1 MVYGS
6 FFMVNSNGSLVTEE
20 KAVLQITNRGY
31 AYGDALFETIRVNSG
46 KILFWEDH
54 YFRLMASMRI
64 LRMQIPMKFTPEILE
79 QEILELIE
87 SNKLLQVSARV
98 KIMVYRNAE
107 GLYTPQSNEV
117 GYQILASALD
127 NPFYRI
133 EDTTYEVTLF
143 KDHYLAADLLSTL
156 KSNNK
161 IINVLGGVFAKEN
174 NFDNCL
180 LLNTNKMVVEALNGN
195 LFLVK
200 GTTIKTPPTADG
212 CLKGIM
218 RTQLLRILEKL
229 EDYTVEEASISP
241 FELQKADELFITNVI
256 TGILPITKF
265 RKKEFGNTTS
275 KRLLGILNSR
285 IRLRN

>member
-87 SNKLLQVSARV
+87 SNKLSQVSARV

-200 GTTIKTPPTADG
+200 GTTIKTPPTSDG

-256 TGILPITKF
+256 TGISPITKF

-285 IRLRN
+285 IRLGN

>member
-1 MVYGS
+1 
-6 FFMVNSNGSLVTEE
+6 MVNSNGSLVTEE

-87 SNKLLQVSARV
+87 SNKLSQVSARV

-200 GTTIKTPPTADG
+200 GTTIKTPPTDDG

-285 IRLRN
+285 IRLGN